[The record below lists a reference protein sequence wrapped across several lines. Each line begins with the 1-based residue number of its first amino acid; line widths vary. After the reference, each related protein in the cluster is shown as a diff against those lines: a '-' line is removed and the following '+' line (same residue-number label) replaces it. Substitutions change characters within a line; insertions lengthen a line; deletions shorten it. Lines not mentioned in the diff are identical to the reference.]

1 MAQGG
6 GGGLFHAPFCSS
18 SQSQSMSWRVE
29 NKPQLS
35 CCKGNLGR
43 VGLPS
48 YFLCVLSFENETFH
62 SHSLLRIVRVCVLSR
77 FSPVRLFATL
87 WAVARQAP
95 LSMGFSRQQYWSGL
109 PFLPPGELPDPRI
122 EPTSPALAG
131 RFFTGEPPGEP
142 RRGSESLQ
150 PHGFVFWRRKLRP

>member
-77 FSPVRLFATL
+77 FSPVRLFVTL
-87 WAVARQAP
+87 WAVAHQAS
-95 LSMGFSRQQYWSGL
+95 LSMGFSRKEYWSGL
-109 PFLPPGELPDPRI
+109 LCLSPRDFLDPGVKAVSHI
-122 EPTSPALAG
+122 SISCIG
-131 RFFTGEPPGEP
+131 RQV
-142 RRGSESLQ
+142 LY
-150 PHGFVFWRRKLRP
+150 H